1 MWWVDQSDLLEGDIS
16 LPKSSFTLS
25 WQPFICADTPNI
37 LNVTYTLQLISIDN
51 GDDGD
56 VSIKIY
62 FYQKVGR
69 VPGTTQPVSHQQMD
83 EHIGPGGGVTELN
96 FDDHELANSCE

>member
-1 MWWVDQSDLLEGDIS
+1 MIDLLI
-16 LPKSSFTLS
+16 
-25 WQPFICADTPNI
+25 
-37 LNVTYTLQLISIDN
+37 YIDK
-51 GDDGD
+51 GDDGDADD

-96 FDDHELANSCE
+96 FDDHALTGQNQLLLIRAVTNIKVKIHFV

>member
-37 LNVTYTLQLISIDN
+37 LNVTYIYSTIDILISIDN
-51 GDDGD
+51 GDDGDADD

-83 EHIGPGGGVTELN
+83 EHIGPGGGSLN
-96 FDDHELANSCE
+96 